1 MFRRRKIS
9 KRLAKVQPGDRSQL
23 KDFRLWQGLHRSLFY
38 LDDAVDSQRS
48 STESTAGPIGTTESA
63 EPAEPAVP
71 TPVYAVDVHH
81 LADELS
87 DQIEEKGAGSKK
99 ITSPAALYR
108 DGVQVHRSDLPA
120 TFPVPG
126 GVVDVAVSL
135 YGLTRMHYVL
145 DDGTERTL
153 RPDRASLEGLR
164 ARFGRRFPRASS
176 VIGAVAVVV
185 LLVGLVVA
193 APYALEMVT
202 RLDVVSERFGTFT
215 SPIDLPGWA
224 SITLLVAGIL
234 AATERALTLR
244 NHWLVDL
251 DTTGTALG

>member
-9 KRLAKVQPGDRSQL
+9 KRLAKVQPGDRSTL
-23 KDFRLWQGLHRSLFY
+23 KEFRLWQGLHRSLFY
-38 LDDAVDSQRS
+38 LDDAAEPQQTR
-48 STESTAGPIGTTESA
+48 TEGVAGAAGPVA
-63 EPAEPAVP
+63 PAEP

-81 LADELS
+81 LADELPG
-87 DQIEEKGAGSKK
+87 DLADKDAKDK
-99 ITSPAALYR
+99 RITSPAALYR

-126 GVVDVAVSL
+126 GVVDVAISM

-153 RPDRASLEGLR
+153 RPDRTSLEGLR
-164 ARFGRRFPRASS
+164 ARFGRRFPRTSS

-193 APYALEMVT
+193 APLALEMVT
-202 RLDVVSERFGTFT
+202 RIDLVSERFGTFT
-215 SPIDLPGWA
+215 SPIDLPAWA
-224 SITLLVAGIL
+224 NTTLLVAGVL

>member
-1 MFRRRKIS
+1 MFRRQRLS
-9 KRLAKVQPGDRSQL
+9 KRLAKVQPGDQGAL

-38 LDDAVDSQRS
+38 LDDAVEPQRS
-48 STESTAGPIGTTESA
+48 STEGAVRPADTAQPVV
-63 EPAEPAVP
+63 VP

-81 LADELS
+81 FADEIS
-87 DQIEEKGAGSKK
+87 DQIEEKGAASKK

-145 DDGTERTL
+145 DDGPERTL

-164 ARFGRRFPRASS
+164 ARFGRRFPRTSS
-176 VIGAVAVVV
+176 AVGVVAVVV

-193 APYALEMVT
+193 APLALEMVT
-202 RLDVVSERFGTFT
+202 RLDIVSERLGTFT

-224 SITLLVAGIL
+224 DTMLLVAGIL

>member
-1 MFRRRKIS
+1 MFRRRTIS
-9 KRLAKVQPGDRSQL
+9 KRLAKVQPGDGSTL
-23 KDFRLWQGLHRSLFY
+23 KEFRLWQGLHRSLFY
-38 LDDAVDSQRS
+38 LDDAVEPQRS
-48 STESTAGPIGTTESA
+48 SVESA
-63 EPAEPAVP
+63 ARPTARAEPAVP
-71 TPVYAVDVHH
+71 TSVYAVDVHH

-87 DQIEEKGAGSKK
+87 DQIEEEGAAGKG
-99 ITSPAALYR
+99 ITSQAALYR
-108 DGVQVHRSDLPA
+108 DGVQIHRSDLPA
-120 TFPVPG
+120 TFPVSG
-126 GVVDVAVSL
+126 GVVDVAVSM

-153 RPDRASLEGLR
+153 RPDRTSLEGLR
-164 ARFGRRFPRASS
+164 TRFGRRFPRTSS

-202 RLDVVSERFGTFT
+202 RLDIVSERFGTFT

-224 SITLLVAGIL
+224 NTTLLVAGIL

>member
-9 KRLAKVQPGDRSQL
+9 KRLAKVQPGDRSTL
-23 KDFRLWQGLHRSLFY
+23 KEFRLWQGLHRSLFY
-38 LDDAVDSQRS
+38 LDDAVEPQQTR
-48 STESTAGPIGTTESA
+48 TEGVAGSA
-63 EPAEPAVP
+63 VPVAPAAP

-81 LADELS
+81 LADELPG
-87 DQIEEKGAGSKK
+87 DLAEKDAKDKK
-99 ITSPAALYR
+99 VTSPAALYR

-126 GVVDVAVSL
+126 GVVDVAISM

-153 RPDRASLEGLR
+153 RPDRTSLEGLR
-164 ARFGRRFPRASS
+164 ARFGSRFPRTSS
-176 VIGAVAVVV
+176 AIGAVAVVV

-193 APYALEMVT
+193 APLALEMVT
-202 RLDVVSERFGTFT
+202 RLDIVSERFGTFT
-215 SPIDLPGWA
+215 SPINLPAWA
-224 SITLLVAGIL
+224 NTTLLVAGIL

>member
-1 MFRRRKIS
+1 MFRRRSKIS
-9 KRLAKVQPGDRSQL
+9 KRLSKVQPGDRSAL
-23 KDFRLWQGLHRSLFY
+23 KEFRLWQGLHRSLFY
-38 LDDAVDSQRS
+38 LDDAVEPQRS
-48 STESTAGPIGTTESA
+48 SAEGAARPADTAQ
-63 EPAEPAVP
+63 PAVP
-71 TPVYAVDVHH
+71 APVYAVDVHH

-87 DQIEEKGAGSKK
+87 DQIEEKGAASAK

-126 GVVDVAVSL
+126 GVVDVAVSM

-153 RPDRASLEGLR
+153 RPDRTSLEGLR
-164 ARFGRRFPRASS
+164 ARFGRRFPRTSS
-176 VIGAVAVVV
+176 MIGAVAVAV

-224 SITLLVAGIL
+224 NTTLLVAGIL

>member
-1 MFRRRKIS
+1 MFRRRSKIS
-9 KRLAKVQPGDRSQL
+9 KRLSKVLPGDRSAL
-23 KDFRLWQGLHRSLFY
+23 KEFRLWQGLHRSLFY
-38 LDDAVDSQRS
+38 LDDAVEPQRS
-48 STESTAGPIGTTESA
+48 SAESA
-63 EPAEPAVP
+63 ARPADTAQPAVP

-224 SITLLVAGIL
+224 STTLLVAGIL